1 MPEKIRDEN
10 VPKEFIYVADV
21 LLKIIHREN
30 LDKDEIVATLEH
42 WKKCNTIIP

>member
-1 MPEKIRDEN
+1 MSEKIRDKK

-30 LDKDEIVATLEH
+30 LDKDEIVSTLKH
-42 WKKCNTIIP
+42 WKNCDSIIL